1 MEAKVEEIDYMP
13 ILTSVEVEKRIKKL
27 INVEKCLPQQVFL
40 SPEKYNFYF
49 EEPEAIYMDTKEFIH
64 MIKQIVEI
72 TQDEKAYISEIVGEK
87 KFLQKSITTL
97 NLRETLDFTQS
108 EANIVENLDFEN
120 ITEIT
125 IFLYCYMYFPSE
137 QLFLFVNEYLDTA
150 LLAVDKKLEIDIPWY
165 DVKTFLT
172 VENLGMKDRLY
183 RKFRKRLVKSYSKR
197 V

>member
-1 MEAKVEEIDYMP
+1 MP

-40 SPEKYNFYF
+40 NPEKYNFYF
-49 EEPEAIYMDTKEFIH
+49 EEPEAISLDTKEFIH

-72 TQDEKAYISEIVGEK
+72 TQDEKAYISEILYEK

-97 NLRETLDFTQS
+97 NLRETIDFTQS

-120 ITEIT
+120 ITETT

-137 QLFLFVNEYLDTA
+137 QLFLFIDGYSEVA
-150 LLAVDKKLEIDIPWY
+150 LLAIDKKLDIDIPWY

>member
-1 MEAKVEEIDYMP
+1 MEATVEEIDFMP

-40 SPEKYNFYF
+40 NPSKYNFYF
-49 EEPEAIYMDTKEFIH
+49 EEPEAIYMDTTEFIH

-72 TQDEKAYISEIVGEK
+72 TQDEKAYISEILYEK

-97 NLRETLDFTQS
+97 NLRETIDFTQS
-108 EANIVENLDFEN
+108 ELSIVENLDFEN
-120 ITEIT
+120 ITETT

-137 QLFLFVNEYLDTA
+137 QLFLFVNEYSDTA
-150 LLAVDKKLEIDIPWY
+150 LLAIDKKLDIDVPWY
-165 DVKTFLT
+165 DVETFLT

-183 RKFRKRLVKSYSKR
+183 RKFRKHLVKSYSKR